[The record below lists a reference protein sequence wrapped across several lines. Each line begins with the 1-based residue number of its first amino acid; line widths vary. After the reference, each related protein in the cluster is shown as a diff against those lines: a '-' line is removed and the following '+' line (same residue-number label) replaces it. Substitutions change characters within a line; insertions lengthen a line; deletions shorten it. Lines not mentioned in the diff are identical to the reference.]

1 MTLTG
6 KSAVV
11 NNTIA
16 GRIVYILKSKT
27 DFSQNWTQW
36 SLNLHSLPLYK
47 RKIIK
52 RITASMHALLLA
64 IDHLINLFNVHMNNP
79 IFQQCNIINSLWLQT
94 HHEVIN
100 TCTYESVWYSV
111 GWTGRS
117 RSLLENSLT
126 LWPPSF
132 PPASGV
138 HQPPAAH
145 FYPQGLDRQ
154 THYDH
159 KFIFTYYSFCWSV
172 IHHVSKS

>member
-1 MTLTG
+1 MLSNCSMFTWIIPY
-6 KSAVV
+6 S
-11 NNTIA
+11 NN
-16 GRIVYILKSKT
+16 
-27 DFSQNWTQW
+27 
-36 SLNLHSLPLYK
+36 
-47 RKIIK
+47 
-52 RITASMHALLLA
+52 A
-64 IDHLINLFNVHMNNP
+64 I
-79 IFQQCNIINSLWLQT
+79 SLWLQT

-100 TCTYESVWYSV
+100 TCTYESVWHSV

-172 IHHVSKS
+172 IHHVSKSLFEFYKFCQSQTCQINSIKHIVYHVWYKIINFDNFPCVWRSLLIKVNEFLAMISTSD

>member
-11 NNTIA
+11 NTTIE

-27 DFSQNWTQW
+27 EFSQNWTQW
-36 SLNLHSLPLYK
+36 SLHLHSLPLYK

-52 RITASMHALLLA
+52 RITASMHALA
-64 IDHLINLFNVHMNNP
+64 IDHLIKLSMFTWIIPYSNNA
-79 IFQQCNIINSLWLQT
+79 ISLWLQT

-100 TCTYESVWYSV
+100 TCTYESVWHSV